1 MSSKLN
7 AELELSLEIV
17 ILLVLAIFMLL
28 FGFLLFPVRTGTL
41 PYNADATY
49 GLFQVIVSFQVI
61 ALGKTPFGDFR
72 RSWLLVVI
80 GICSAILGMTACFIP
95 GSLTSVVRVSVG
107 LVLLGGGLS
116 LLVQLFA
123 AEGKARTWMRIGGIL
138 SHLTVACT
146 LVYGLA
152 IALGA
157 TTLFPGIATA
167 TLTAPLLI
175 AYGAGFAYLAWC
187 ICNVRRIHPLASPTP
202 QRVVDV
208 SGTKSFGILNEAA
221 LPLSVALL
229 FLLSVL
235 LTLLGLLL
243 FPVNLGLIAFSPD
256 GQLGLLLTVMAIQII
271 SLGDTPLGKFRR
283 SSAITLVGL
292 VFAAL
297 GIVSSIVPGLL
308 TRALTVL
315 LGGLNVAGAGV
326 FLFKRY
332 FPGRYGS
339 HGGARVAAPD
349 DIEKTQTMLNWVA
362 LAFGI
367 SMLVPR
373 LISGLLIAGIL
384 VVNGLLLFRLA
395 SNLWKATGTYP
406 LHGSA

>member
-1 MSSKLN
+1 MN
-7 AELELSLEIV
+7 AELDLSLEIV
-17 ILLVLAIFMLL
+17 LLLVLAMFMLL
-28 FGFLLFPVRTGTL
+28 FGFLLLPIQTGAL

-49 GLFQVIVSFQVI
+49 GLFQVIVSFQII

-72 RSWLLVVI
+72 RSWLVVVI

-107 LVLLGGGLS
+107 SVLLGGGLS
-116 LLVQLFA
+116 LLVHLFA
-123 AEGKARTWMRIGGIL
+123 AEGKARTWMRMGGIL

-157 TTLFPGIATA
+157 ITLFPGIATD
-167 TLTAPLLI
+167 TLTASLLI

-187 ICNVRRIHPLASPTP
+187 IGNVRRTNPLASPP
-202 QRVVDV
+202 HRVADV
-208 SGTKSFGILNEAA
+208 SARKSPGILSDAA

-229 FLLSVL
+229 LLLSVL

-283 SSAITLVGL
+283 SPAIMLVGL
-292 VFAAL
+292 VFAGL

-315 LGGLNVAGAGV
+315 LGVLNVAGAGV
-326 FLFKRY
+326 FFFKRY

-339 HGGARVAAPD
+339 HGGTRVAAPAN
-349 DIEKTQTMLNWVA
+349 IEKTQAMLNWVA

-367 SMLVPR
+367 SMLLPR
-373 LISGLLIAGIL
+373 LIPGLLLAGIL
-384 VVNGLLLFRLA
+384 VANGLLLFRLA
-395 SNLWKATGTYP
+395 SNLRKVTGIP
-406 LHGSA
+406 QIRAESAG